1 MARHSRRHRSRSR
14 KMKGGDSAASWGVK
28 VNGPVDAQLN
38 RVFGPQYAGV
48 PGNVI
53 IGAQGQNLP
62 PASQIPTSAQLSAAQ
77 SGGKRNDIFTE
88 PFNKLTQAVNQLA
101 EALNQPVFPFAYLKQ
116 QTNKGGNRRTRKQR
130 KH

>member
-1 MARHSRRHRSRSR
+1 MARHSRRTRRTR
-14 KMKGGDSAASWGVK
+14 KMKGGDSAASWGMK
-28 VNGPVDAQLN
+28 VNGPVDAQFN

-62 PASQIPTSAQLSAAQ
+62 PASQVPTSAQLSAAQ
-77 SGGKRNDIFTE
+77 SGGKRNNIYNE
-88 PFNKLTQAVNQLA
+88 PLNKLAEAVNELA
-101 EALNQPVFPFAYLKQ
+101 EALNQPVFPFTHLK
-116 QTNKGGNRRTRKQR
+116 TTIKTGGRRTRKQR